1 MNTKPA
7 ESETGQRPGRANV
20 PGGRTVLAAD
30 IRLTGDLSSA
40 GTVEILGE
48 VSGDIS
54 AQTLIVGAEGQ
65 VKGSVRAETVSVID
79 PALGSS
85 LEKLAA
91 ARAAW
96 EAGGRGGPL
105 LVDGCPGEDRC
116 LSFTLRSSAI
126 VAAEVNYDMLIIEN
140 GAQIDG
146 RFARAKR

>member
-65 VKGSVRAETVSVID
+65 VKGSVRAETVEVR
-79 PALGSS
+79 GN
-85 LEKLAA
+85 LEGK
-91 ARAAW
+91 
-96 EAGGRGGPL
+96 
-105 LVDGCPGEDRC
+105 VSC